1 MQRSSLGDVE
11 QLYPARE
18 AEEKMFSA
26 AGIKRTMV
34 FRLVG
39 VHIFGSDAFQKGASL
54 LYYRLA
60 ILMISHIKE

>member
-18 AEEKMFSA
+18 AKEKIFKFSA
-26 AGIKRTMV
+26 GMKRTMV

-39 VHIFGSDAFQKGASL
+39 VHIFGSDV
-54 LYYRLA
+54 YRKVPLFS
-60 ILMISHIKE
+60 II

>member
-1 MQRSSLGDVE
+1 M
-11 QLYPARE
+11 YPARE
-18 AEEKMFSA
+18 AEEKMFKFG

-54 LYYRLA
+54 LCYRLA